1 MLPYGLLADVVVGV
15 HFLFVLFVALGVGAV
30 WRWHRLAWIHVPAVM
45 WGIMVEV
52 TGAICPLTWIEQGL
66 RQRAGMDGPG
76 FDFVA
81 FYIFPILYP
90 EGLTR
95 EMQLVFAALL
105 VLVNATGYIGIYC
118 ATIRTKRGP
127 S

>member
-1 MLPYGLLADVVVGV
+1 
-15 HFLFVLFVALGVGAV
+15 
-30 WRWHRLAWIHVPAVM
+30 M

-52 TGAICPLTWIEQGL
+52 SGAICPLTWIEQWL

-105 VLVNATGYIGIYC
+105 VLVNATGYVGIYC